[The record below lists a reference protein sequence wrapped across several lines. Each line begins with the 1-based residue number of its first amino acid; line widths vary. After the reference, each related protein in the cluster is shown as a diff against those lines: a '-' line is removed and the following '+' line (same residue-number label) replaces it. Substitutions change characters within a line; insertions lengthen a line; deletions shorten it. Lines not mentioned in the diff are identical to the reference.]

1 MTDLTETT
9 LRSIGI
15 TRNYRGYQYL
25 YDAAQLVAD
34 DPSCLCDVVR
44 KIYTV
49 LAERYDTTW
58 SSVERNI
65 RTCIRRAWTLT
76 PALIQ
81 QMAGYQLDAMPTT
94 SQFIEILSTYLQR
107 KAKQQ

>member
-1 MTDLTETT
+1 M
-9 LRSIGI
+9 
-15 TRNYRGYQYL
+15 
-25 YDAAQLVAD
+25 
-34 DPSCLCDVVR
+34 R

-65 RTCIRRAWTLT
+65 RTCIRRAWTLN